1 MQVLQNQSVVKLY
14 EYDYDSNKPELSDE
28 ALAHYG
34 VLGMKWGIRK
44 DRNKSGRKRRKSFSS
59 EVRSKLRKRKAK
71 KKYSTTRDAI
81 TAKDIK
87 YISEHKGQFTTNEM
101 NELLNRINTEQRIDN
116 MARDQKT
123 INKIRKS
130 TAFKVIG
137 TTAIS
142 GLSFAAVNF
151 AMAQN
156 SGRNYDAK
164 KFARDLAIGAGV
176 GLATQMLP
184 KETKSDVNRWKS
196 QYVIS
201 PKKV

>member
-1 MQVLQNQSVVKLY
+1 MQVLQSKSVVKLY

-34 VLGMKWGIRK
+34 VLGMKWGVRK
-44 DRNKSGRKRRKSFSS
+44 SRNKTGRKRKSFRS
-59 EVRSKLRKRKAK
+59 EVRAKLRKKKAK
-71 KKYSTTRDAI
+71 KKYSVTRDAI

-101 NELLNRINTEQRIDN
+101 NEVLNRINTEQRIDS

-156 SGRNYDAK
+156 SGREYDGK

-184 KETKSDVNRWKS
+184 KETKSDINRWKS

-201 PKKV
+201 PKKG